1 MRDVSRIPRI
11 ISVLEDIW
19 RRVPQWRLGQLIENI
34 KTFSGKDDLFY
45 IEDDEMENI
54 LKEIFGKIEELK

>member
-19 RRVPQWRLGQLIENI
+19 RRVPYWRLGQLIENI
-34 KTFSGKDDLFY
+34 KAFTGKDDLFY

>member
-19 RRVPQWRLGQLIENI
+19 RRVPRWRLGQLIENI
-34 KTFSGKDDLFY
+34 KAFSGKDDLFY

>member
-19 RRVPQWRLGQLIENI
+19 RRVPKWRLGQLIENI
-34 KTFSGKDDLFY
+34 KAFSGKDDLFY
-45 IEDDEMENI
+45 VEDDEMENI

>member
-34 KTFSGKDDLFY
+34 KAFSGKDDLFY
-45 IEDDEMENI
+45 VEDDEMENI
-54 LKEIFGKIEELK
+54 LKEFFERIEEFK

>member
-19 RRVPQWRLGQLIENI
+19 RIVPYWRLGQLIENI
-34 KTFSGKDDLFY
+34 KAFSGKDDLFY
-45 IEDDEMENI
+45 VEDDEMENI

>member
-34 KTFSGKDDLFY
+34 KAFSGKDDLFY

>member
-1 MRDVSRIPRI
+1 MRDVSRIPRF

-34 KTFSGKDDLFY
+34 NVFSGKDDLFY
-45 IEDDEMENI
+45 VEDDEM
-54 LKEIFGKIEELK
+54 

>member
-11 ISVLEDIW
+11 TEVLEDIW

-34 KTFSGKDDLFY
+34 KAFSGKDDLFY

>member
-1 MRDVSRIPRI
+1 MRDISRIPRI
-11 ISVLEDIW
+11 TDVLEDIW

-34 KTFSGKDDLFY
+34 KVFSGKDDLFY

-54 LKEIFGKIEELK
+54 LKEFFGRIEEFK

>member
-19 RRVPQWRLGQLIENI
+19 RRAPQWRLGQLIENI
-34 KTFSGKDDLFY
+34 KAFSGKDDLFY
-45 IEDDEMENI
+45 VEDDEMENI

>member
-19 RRVPQWRLGQLIENI
+19 RRVPQWRLGQLIENV
-34 KTFSGKDDLFY
+34 KAFSGKDDLFY

>member
-34 KTFSGKDDLFY
+34 KAFSGKDDLFY
-45 IEDDEMENI
+45 VEDDEMENI